1 MRPPLN
7 TRYINPEDPANYKG
21 LSLPATTVTSAPSQ
35 YDPGLLPGMSPEE
48 YRSQR
53 QPWQDKLGN
62 GLANMGISAFTG
74 AASNT
79 VGLVYGA
86 LAALGQGDLSKFWDN
101 EFSQSMD
108 AITKAVRE
116 TNPFYYSEA
125 EKQASVLGGMGYQNF
140 WFDKV
145 MGGTGYT
152 LGAMASGMGMA
163 RLFQLGKMARLAQ
176 LGDEAVL
183 SSTAGAEVTGQLGQA
198 ALSKQRWDVAKEFGI
213 GLFMANGESTIEA
226 LETAEQTK
234 QFYEEARAKGQRLLP
249 DGTPN
254 PEFDSEF
261 EQYADLTDT
270 QIDQYRKDAGN
281 TNYLANMA
289 ITGGT
294 NFLLLRHFVNPG
306 KKAAINAYNTERIGQ
321 RTLQGGTIQ
330 YFDRMAS
337 NKANAFI
344 EKLKGAGLGSLEESF
359 QEFGQYTSSIASQE
373 FVKKYQIEGQDWVT
387 SVVGGLAEGLSKAAS
402 EKEGLESALIGA
414 ITGAPFGRSKYTERK
429 AEDLATS
436 QLVDALNKDP
446 RFLEA
451 NPKVQAFLRAN
462 KKANESEN
470 YLKQGDIFNAKNAS
484 DEALND
490 YIKSQIDLGTIDYFA
505 TKLESLKEV
514 GNEELSKAFG
524 DGTTTQDVD
533 KVLERIENLKK
544 LNNDI
549 NTLYGIS
556 GGSEVQQKYNAE
568 LRQRLF
574 FAASTIKD
582 VEGRLENVQQEL
594 RNTQDPTVIN
604 LLNLRDAI
612 FQIDETVI
620 PKDTNKELQK
630 TTKQYVEEARDKA
643 IDTYNEA
650 LEKYQKNN
658 PVEAAKVNELFK
670 DLNKLTERKQDFV
683 KYYNE
688 LNDFDSAMELLEK
701 DLKAMQKVQEEAAKQ
716 ADLKN
721 TADAQS
727 KVNITTASKVI
738 GLNPNRTKSIAFQG
752 KNIDITKLTD
762 EQLADLSADLEV
774 ELLNERFV
782 DQ

>member
-21 LSLPATTVTSAPSQ
+21 LSLPATTRTSAPSQ
-35 YDPGLLPGMSPEE
+35 YDQGLLPGMSEEE

-62 GLANMGISAFTG
+62 GLVNMGTSAFTG

-183 SSTAGAEVTGQLGQA
+183 SSTAGTEVTGQLGQA

-249 DGTPN
+249 NGTPN
-254 PEFDSEF
+254 PEFNPEF
-261 EQYADLTDT
+261 EQYADLTDA

-306 KKAAINAYNTERIGQ
+306 KKAAINAYNTDRIGK
-321 RTLQGGTIQ
+321 RTLEGDTIQ
-330 YFDRMAS
+330 YFERMDS
-337 NKANAFI
+337 NNANAFI
-344 EKLKGAGLGSLEESF
+344 EKLKGTGLGS
-359 QEFGQYTSSIASQE
+359 
-373 FVKKYQIEGQDWVT
+373 
-387 SVVGGLAEGLSKAAS
+387 
-402 EKEGLESALIGA
+402 
-414 ITGAPFGRSKYTERK
+414 
-429 AEDLATS
+429 
-436 QLVDALNKDP
+436 
-446 RFLEA
+446 
-451 NPKVQAFLRAN
+451 
-462 KKANESEN
+462 
-470 YLKQGDIFNAKNAS
+470 
-484 DEALND
+484 
-490 YIKSQIDLGTIDYFA
+490 
-505 TKLESLKEV
+505 
-514 GNEELSKAFG
+514 
-524 DGTTTQDVD
+524 
-533 KVLERIENLKK
+533 
-544 LNNDI
+544 
-549 NTLYGIS
+549 
-556 GGSEVQQKYNAE
+556 
-568 LRQRLF
+568 
-574 FAASTIKD
+574 
-582 VEGRLENVQQEL
+582 
-594 RNTQDPTVIN
+594 
-604 LLNLRDAI
+604 
-612 FQIDETVI
+612 
-620 PKDTNKELQK
+620 
-630 TTKQYVEEARDKA
+630 
-643 IDTYNEA
+643 
-650 LEKYQKNN
+650 
-658 PVEAAKVNELFK
+658 
-670 DLNKLTERKQDFV
+670 
-683 KYYNE
+683 
-688 LNDFDSAMELLEK
+688 
-701 DLKAMQKVQEEAAKQ
+701 
-716 ADLKN
+716 
-721 TADAQS
+721 
-727 KVNITTASKVI
+727 
-738 GLNPNRTKSIAFQG
+738 
-752 KNIDITKLTD
+752 
-762 EQLADLSADLEV
+762 
-774 ELLNERFV
+774 
-782 DQ
+782 